1 VLVSAAHAM
10 LFQKKGYNLT
20 MANKEIYQAFQ
31 EASEKKAFDKRHRS
45 TIGYNIGCYDKAF
58 ARGLDFFTRPD
69 IARQRAALKK
79 HGVLEHLED
88 HLKSFE
94 QHFTARGGKV
104 IWAQDAEEARMA
116 ILDILQKQYVES
128 VVKSKS
134 MTTEEVG
141 VTTFLQ
147 KNGIDCVETDLGEFI
162 VQVSDD
168 KPYHIVT
175 PAMHLSAG
183 DVAKIFHEKFDLP
196 EDATPDQV
204 AAFVRPHLREK
215 FRRAGASITGS
226 NFLVSR
232 TGSVALTENEGNAL
246 FCVSAPKIHIAIAG
260 IEKVIPAIEDLDLF
274 WPLLAVHGT
283 GQDMSAYNTLVSGP
297 KAAGEEDGPDQ
308 MYVILLD
315 NGRSRLLSTIPQR
328 RALSCIRCGACL
340 NVCPVY
346 KNIGGHSYGT
356 VYSGPIGSVISPHLS
371 GQLKEYIH
379 LSYASS
385 LCGKCTEVCPAGIDL
400 HHQLLQNRRLA
411 VRSAFPPRTERWGIK
426 AYKMTMS
433 KASRLDKAPPGVKNL
448 FARIFFSRAWGPR
461 RTLPK
466 VVEGFRKKWVNNG

>member
-1 VLVSAAHAM
+1 MV
-10 LFQKKGYNLT
+10 
-20 MANKEIYQAFQ
+20 NKETYHAFR
-31 EASEKKAFDKRHRS
+31 EASERKAFDRRHRK

-58 ARGLDFFTRPD
+58 LRGRAFFTRPD
-69 IARQRAALKK
+69 IACRRAALKK

-88 HLKSFE
+88 HLKTFE

-104 IWAQDAEEARMA
+104 IWAQDADEALRA
-116 ILDILQKQYVES
+116 ILDVLQKQHVRA

-147 KNGIDCVETDLGEFI
+147 KNGISCTETDLGEFI
-162 VQVSDD
+162 VQISDD

-183 DVAKIFHEKFDLP
+183 DVAKIFHDKYNLSA
-196 EDATPDQV
+196 DATPGQITD
-204 AAFVRPHLREK
+204 FVRPLLREQ
-215 FRRAGASITGS
+215 FRRAGAGITGA
-226 NFLVSR
+226 NFLISG
-232 TGSVALTENEGNAL
+232 TGSMALTENEGNAL
-246 FCVSAPKIHIAIAG
+246 FSVSAPKIHIAIAG

-297 KAAGEEDGPDQ
+297 GAGDEEDGPEQ

-315 NGRSRLLSTIPQR
+315 NGRSRLLSAIPQR

-340 NVCPVY
+340 NACPVY

-371 GQLKEYIH
+371 GQLQEYIH

-411 VRSAFPPRTERWGIK
+411 VRNAFPPRTERWGIK
-426 AYKMTMS
+426 AYKMMMS

-448 FARIFFSRAWGPR
+448 LARLFLSKAWGPR

-466 VVEGFRKKWVNNG
+466 VVESFRKRV